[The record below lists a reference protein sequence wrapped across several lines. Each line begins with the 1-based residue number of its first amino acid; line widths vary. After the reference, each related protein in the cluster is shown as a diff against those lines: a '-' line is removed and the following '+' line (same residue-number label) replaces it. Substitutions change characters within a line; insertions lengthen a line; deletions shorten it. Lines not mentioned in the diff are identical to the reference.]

1 MEHNWNEKKVI
12 LLKTIEG
19 FPIITITMRKA
30 GRGSFY
36 TWYRWLLMMLLLLRR
51 NNLSGKE

>member
-1 MEHNWNEKKVI
+1 MEHI

-36 TWYRWLLMMLLLLRR
+36 TEWCMVQMVVDDVVIV
-51 NNLSGKE
+51 GKK